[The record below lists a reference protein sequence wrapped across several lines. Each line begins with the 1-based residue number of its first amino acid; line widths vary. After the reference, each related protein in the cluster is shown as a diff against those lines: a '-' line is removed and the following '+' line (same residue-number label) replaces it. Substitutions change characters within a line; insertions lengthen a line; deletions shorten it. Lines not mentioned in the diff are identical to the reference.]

1 MSIEKFISPYVA
13 TQLPRIYRE
22 EGPMFVSFLK
32 AYYEFLE
39 QSNGVLA
46 ESRNLLEY
54 RDIDTTLPEF
64 IQFFQD
70 KYMAGLPDF
79 VLGDARTLQKHIKEI
94 YGSKGTIRG
103 LELVF
108 RLLSNQEIDVY
119 YPGDDI
125 LKPSDGIWIKPVYL
139 EVSVNPANVLLIGEQ
154 ITGRESGATAIVE
167 DFQLRYI
174 NRRQINVLYLSNV
187 RGEFKT
193 GELLLNNVVT
203 DPLRSPSV
211 IGSLTSILINESGFD
226 YKAGD
231 VLEVVGG
238 SGILGKAVVANT
250 SSRNG
255 AVEFTIRDGG
265 SGYANDNPW
274 APTTVTVSAIDGNN
288 PGIGATFAIGRLG
301 DTEIITTAVD
311 AIAPYENVALGSADY
326 GFPTFLPAEN
336 INTPLDQALNIQD
349 ITVGTILSLRAINPG
364 AGYNG
369 PVTVT
374 VRNDVIGGLTIID
387 PQHGFTVKGLNA
399 VIDGEAS
406 AGRGAID
413 AVKILDSGL
422 GYQDGDVVELKNE
435 ENPFI
440 AGGTIRLGHEGHG
453 EGYWKDTRSFLN
465 SDKYIQDSFYYQ
477 EYSFEV
483 RVALAFQ
490 RYADI
495 IKRLWQPAGTEAFGK
510 YVVGEEIDS
519 GSQIEEVRIDAIFNT
534 SYVTA
539 YSTLIETTRNT
550 STMYDS
556 MYATTYFTQKLTTT
570 QRGTST
576 NLLDGIPERLV
587 NGTFN
592 LTIGGWTARTTTVAA
607 WDSSG
612 KMSIQRAGGDG
623 SSEQVF
629 NANVGR
635 TYYVRGDYSGATGTG
650 GEIAICSSNNIAT
663 AVVTV
668 SKTGAAN
675 SFAFSFIANN
685 TTMYIIPTT
694 TGADGQLAL
703 WDNLSVKELP
713 EVTRNTVFDTTI
725 ATDTTYVT
733 NRSTNRLTA
742 SIYNTARTT
751 TYVTQQITLSSFAT
765 NRSTTRTTS
774 SVYNTTFNTDL
785 LTNRLTDTT
794 IGTIAP
800 TNFDTTT
807 AFNTT
812 YATFYATNRATSTLG
827 VTAYGTD
834 RVTTTNKATIYDT
847 LYATNRATDTTVGTS
862 RATNRATDTTIS
874 TAFVTSFNTTYG
886 TSGSTTTTFDTSR
899 TTTFATTI
907 VTSFASNYA
916 TVFATSK
923 ATGTSIQTARATGTS
938 IGTSHVT
945 QTSRATT
952 TSFNT
957 TTSYVTIL
965 ETSFTRPGQSRYSI
979 IVVDTQYPESRAT
992 GTSRATTTIFG
1003 TVTSYISS
1011 FNTTTTYISSFNTTT
1026 TYDTSQITSRATSR
1040 NTTYDTSRTTTF
1052 NTNRATNTSNLT
1064 TVGTT
1069 QNTLRNTSYATTTA
1083 YVTNFNTAFA
1093 TTTTFDTAR
1102 STTKATATSTLTAF
1116 DTFVATNKIT
1126 DTQFDTFTTSTRAT
1140 NRITN
1145 TVFNTTK
1152 QTAYA
1157 TDTAFITTYNT
1168 NRSTQV
1174 GTATVY
1180 DTVFETSTLRITDV
1194 LTSRVTVFNTTINTL
1209 TTFQTV
1215 FNTIGATA
1223 TSYDTN
1229 RDTVFVDVP
1238 TTYQT
1243 FFLTATMSPTDYQTG
1258 YNTQRATDTIYD
1270 TEYATARVT
1279 SINTATDLTF

>member
-1 MSIEKFISPYVA
+1 MSIEKFVSPYIA

-39 QSNGVLA
+39 QSNGVLS

-64 IQFFQD
+64 IQYFQD

-94 YGSKGTIRG
+94 YGSKGTVRG

-108 RLLSNQEIDVY
+108 RLLSNQEIEVY

-125 LKPSDGIWIKPVYL
+125 LKPSDGVWIKPVYL

-211 IGSLTSILINESGFD
+211 IGSLTSILMNESGVD
-226 YKAGD
+226 YKVGD

-250 SSRNG
+250 SARSG
-255 AVEFTIRDGG
+255 SVEFTIRNGG

-301 DTEIITTAVD
+301 DTEIITTPVD

-326 GFPTFLPAEN
+326 GFPTFLSAEN
-336 INTPLDQALNIQD
+336 ISTPLNQALNIQD

-374 VRNDVIGGLTIID
+374 VHNDVIGGLIILD
-387 PQHGFTVKGLNA
+387 PKRNNTVKGLNA
-399 VIDGEAS
+399 VADGEAS
-406 AGRGAID
+406 SGRGAID

-422 GYQDGDVVELKNE
+422 GYQDGDVVELRNE

-440 AGGTIRLGHEGHG
+440 AGGTIRLGHEGRG

-483 RVALAFQ
+483 RAALTFQ

-495 IKRLWQPAGTEAFGK
+495 VKRLWQPAGTEAFGK
-510 YVVGEEIDS
+510 YVVGGEIDA
-519 GSQIEEVRIDAIFNT
+519 GSEIEEARIDTIFNT

-539 YSTLIETTRNT
+539 YSTLVETMRNT

-556 MYATTYFTQKLTTT
+556 MYATTYFTQKHTTT
-570 QRGTST
+570 QRSTST
-576 NLLDGIPERLV
+576 TLLNGIPERLV

-592 LTIGGWTARTTTVAA
+592 LTIGGWTLRTTTVAT
-607 WDSSG
+607 WDASG
-612 KMSIQRAGGDG
+612 KMSIECAGGDG
-623 SSEQVF
+623 SAEQVF
-629 NANVGR
+629 NTNVGR
-635 TYYVRGDYSGATGTG
+635 TYYVRGDYSGGTGTG
-650 GEIAICSSNNIAT
+650 GSISICSSNNIAT
-663 AVVTV
+663 AVATV
-668 SKTGAAN
+668 NKTGAAN
-675 SFAFSFIANN
+675 SFAFSFVANN

-694 TGADGQLAL
+694 SGLDGQLAL

-713 EVTRNTVFDTTI
+713 EVMRNTVHDTTI
-725 ATDTTYVT
+725 ATDTTYIV

-742 SIYNTARTT
+742 SIYNTTRAT
-751 TYVTQQITLSSFAT
+751 TYATQQIALSSFAT
-765 NRSTTRTTS
+765 NYSTNRTTW
-774 SVYNTTFNTDL
+774 SVYDTTFNTNL
-785 LTNRLTDTT
+785 ATNRITDTT
-794 IGTIAP
+794 IGTFAP
-800 TNFDTTT
+800 TNFDTTIT
-807 AFNTT
+807 FNTT

-827 VTAYGTD
+827 VTGYS
-834 RVTTTNKATIYDT
+834 TNRNTSTIIETVYDT
-847 LYATNRATDTTVGTS
+847 TYATNRLTDTAVDTS
-862 RATNRATDTTIS
+862 VQTTRATGTTIS

-886 TSGSTTTTFDTSR
+886 TNGYTTTTYGTIWYTMSSGVVATSFISNYA
-899 TTTFATTI
+899 TTFAT
-907 VTSFASNYA
+907 SR
-916 TVFATSK
+916 
-923 ATGTSIQTARATGTS
+923 ATGTSVQTTRATGTS

-952 TSFNT
+952 ASLNT
-957 TTSYVTIL
+957 TTNYFTTY
-965 ETSFTRPGQSRYSI
+965 ETSSRSI
-979 IVVDTQYPESRAT
+979 SSTVFFE
-992 GTSRATTTIFG
+992 TSRATSRATSTGGVATTTTFG
-1003 TVTSYISS
+1003 TTTSYISS
-1011 FNTTTTYISSFNTTT
+1011 FNTTTTYISAFNTTT
-1026 TYDTSQITSRATSR
+1026 VYDTSQITSKLTSR
-1040 NTTYDTSRTTTF
+1040 NTIYDTYRLTSRNTYRSTTT
-1052 NTNRATNTSNLT
+1052 TNQ
-1064 TVGTT
+1064 TVHGTT
-1069 QNTLRNTSYATTTA
+1069 ANTLRNTSYNTTTA
-1083 YVTNFNTAFA
+1083 YFTSFNTVYA

-1102 STTKATATSTLTAF
+1102 STTKATATNTLTTS

-1126 DTQFDTFTTSTRAT
+1126 ETQFDTFTTSTRAT

-1145 TVFNTTK
+1145 TVFNITK
-1152 QTAYA
+1152 QTSYG
-1157 TDTAFITTYNT
+1157 TDTAFVTTYNT

-1174 GTATVY
+1174 ATATVY
-1180 DTVFETSTLRITDV
+1180 DTVFDTNTLHITDIVTSRIT
-1194 LTSRVTVFNTTINTL
+1194 TFNTTINTL
-1209 TTFQTV
+1209 TTFQIV
-1215 FNTIGATA
+1215 LNTIGATA
-1223 TSYDTN
+1223 TTYNTN
-1229 RDTVFVDVP
+1229 HDTVFVDVP

-1243 FFLTATMSPTDYQTG
+1243 SFLTATTSPTDYQTG
-1258 YNTQRATDTIYD
+1258 YNTDRATDTFYD
-1270 TEYATARVT
+1270 TEYATARIT
-1279 SINTATDLTF
+1279 SINTATDLT